1 MSNNIKALQNSLKMI
16 KVMEYLKNNLG
27 SNGFLL
33 LQETYS
39 SLADEKN
46 WGDELKQ
53 PMIFLHGKTSY
64 CAVAIGCIGNNK
76 INILDKKVIKMD
88 II

>member
-1 MSNNIKALQNSLKMI
+1 MSNNIKAPQNSLKMI
-16 KVMEYLKNNLG
+16 KIMEYLKNNLG

-46 WGDELKQ
+46 WGDE
-53 PMIFLHGKTSY
+53 FDFFTW
-64 CAVAIGCIGNNK
+64 
-76 INILDKKVIKMD
+76 
-88 II
+88 